1 MTQAPTSRAG
11 FDNPATQEQRA
22 RLLREQERTINT
34 RSALTEVLTPSDG
47 GRFAKRGDF
56 TVGKDEVVHYPQL
69 PSNSPWQQ
77 ENRRPKNL
85 SELIF
90 SLWRFA
96 ARPKRPPAPPP
107 FSKLLPAVSPPLA
120 VPRPGLSFSP
130 PAPTVDPSGFTEGSA
145 LGPSPA
151 PEWISPL
158 PADAGATDPTLSSSR
173 GSDPSSHSS
182 WEGQQLGPL
191 PSHPANAPE
200 RRAAS
205 ADRDRGSGPLSSIV
219 RRIG

>member
-11 FDNPATQEQRA
+11 FDNPATQEHRA

-77 ENRRPKNL
+77 EQPPP
-85 SELIF
+85 EEPFGVDIQF
-90 SLWRFA
+90 VEVCGTTEEA
-96 ARPKRPPAPPP
+96 ARAAAILEVAA
-107 FSKLLPAVSPPLA
+107 SGVSS
-120 VPRPGLSFSP
+120 PGSAEAGSFLSP